1 MNYQS
6 NILKTFTLDLDPFS
20 SGYGAYALFESGS
33 AFFIEMP
40 SSQSWHYDDIT
51 YYYVNYAQRQYPQ
64 DTPVMYL
71 ASTPDNLTLAVST
84 KVDYVVS
91 RASGGEVLSANG
103 ISPQGTYYDLGD
115 GSILN
120 NYPQYNP
127 NDIVSGYTYGAFN
140 VAFDDDYAIYDF
152 SSVQGKT
159 ISNFKADSL
168 YLRGENI
175 SYYNSWL
182 SFYNITGNSLE
193 ISYGAPYYNYG
204 NSEYERGYTIGY
216 SGGFVDGF
224 DGGYTDGLR
233 DGGISTESATAFSY
247 LGSAFNAV
255 GGIMSLE
262 ILPNITLGLVWTI
275 PMVFVLIMTIFKL
288 VRK

>member
-33 AFFIEMP
+33 TFFIDMP
-40 SSQSWHYDDIT
+40 SGQSWDYDAIT
-51 YYYVNYAQRQYPQ
+51 YYYVNYAQRQYTD

-84 KVDYVVS
+84 KVDYVIA
-91 RASGGEVLSANG
+91 RASGGSVTSASAIRQN
-103 ISPQGTYYDLGD
+103 GTYYELGD
-115 GSILN
+115 GAFLT
-120 NYPQYNP
+120 NYPTYNP
-127 NDIVSGYTYGAFN
+127 NNIISGFSYGTFDYT
-140 VAFDDDYAIYDF
+140 FDDDYAIYDF

-182 SFYNITGNSLE
+182 SFYDITGNSLE
-193 ISYGAPYYNYG
+193 ISYGAPYYQYG
-204 NSEYERGYTIGY
+204 NSEYERGYTNGY
-216 SGGFVDGF
+216 SGGYVNGF
-224 DGGYTDGLR
+224 DGGYNDGLR
-233 DGGISTESATAFSY
+233 DGGISSQSATAFSY

-275 PMVFVLIMTIFKL
+275 PMVFVLIATIFKL